1 MHAAVDIVPR
11 VNFVKSGDGENN
23 VDIISTLAQIHHD
36 TSPVKSSLKC
46 NCSPPL
52 PEPTTDSMLNHRT
65 QERVRIL
72 TMVLQIQRYQAVAG
86 GGGGVGID
94 AKVIQPL
101 PHRLVRKSSGE
112 GRFRSDKNV
121 CKEHE
126 TDH

>member
-36 TSPVKSSLKC
+36 TSFNPVKSSLKC

-52 PEPTTDSMLNHRT
+52 SAPTTDSMLNHRT

-86 GGGGVGID
+86 RGGGGGGD
-94 AKVIQPL
+94 
-101 PHRLVRKSSGE
+101 R
-112 GRFRSDKNV
+112 
-121 CKEHE
+121 C
-126 TDH
+126 